1 MVWFIIALILFAAG
15 LGAIIWAFVSKAKV
29 AAILTGAGSI
39 VVGAIFLF
47 IATFWSNGVGEAK
60 VMVNSVDRSVVGT
73 IEEPGTG
80 FKPAWVDFVDF
91 DLFSQELKYAGGDT
105 APSYAGGTVNGR
117 EITVSVGGV
126 SGGSTQANV
135 DMTFVYSVNAD
146 TVEEIYEEFRS
157 QERFT
162 EQIVSKQVL
171 SISRQVPAAYSAID
185 FRGAKRGEVE
195 LGIQEA
201 LNERLRQY
209 GVEFTSVTIQD
220 VRYPDVVETALTAIE
235 QANQKAQEAEAI
247 QRTREVEA
255 ETKKIEAQGE
265 ADANRIL
272 AESLT
277 PEVLEARR
285 LEALVEV
292 SKNGDLIIDGGTG
305 GVLIQRDPSAGAE

>member
-1 MVWFIIALILFAAG
+1 MVWFIL
-15 LGAIIWAFVSKAKV
+15 AIILLAVAAASVVWAFLSKSK
-29 AAILTGAGSI
+29 TP
-39 VVGAIFLF
+39 AIFTGIASVVVALVCMF
-47 IATFWSNGVGEAK
+47 ISTFWSNGVGEAK
-60 VMVNSVDRSVVGT
+60 VMVNSVDRTVVGT

-135 DMTFVYSVNAD
+135 DMTFVYSVNAEK
-146 TVEEIYEEFRS
+146 VEDVYEEFRS

-171 SISRQVPAAYSAID
+171 SISRQVPAEYSAID

-195 LGIQEA
+195 LGIQAA
-201 LNERLRQY
+201 LNDRLEQY

-247 QRTREVEA
+247 QRTRQVEA

-272 AESLT
+272 SESLT
-277 PEVLEARR
+277 PEVVEIRR
-285 LEALVEV
+285 LEALIEV
-292 SKNGDLIIDGGTG
+292 SKNGDLIIDGGEG
-305 GVLIQRDPSAGAE
+305 GTLIQRNAPQ